1 MRNHR
6 HSRDWSV
13 SVVDRSFT
21 LPLCRWCLTWE
32 SCWYL
37 CNSDI
42 LISLTYLFSPSMS
55 TLPIKIIL
63 ARKSDLVSSP
73 SSYSIVPPVLST
85 SMLLTFTLRYH
96 ENMWAAAVDT
106 NEEEKAD
113 GTPSIAH
120 VVHLYTIRRIRSH
133 GQMAF
138 SVLIDLWST
147 WDYYWLSL
155 GVR

>member
-13 SVVDRSFT
+13 SVVDRSFA

-32 SCWYL
+32 SWWYL
-37 CNSDI
+37 CNTDI

-85 SMLLTFTLRYH
+85 SMLLTFTVSSSSRHKMRKRKQTELLQLHMLYIYIQY
-96 ENMWAAAVDT
+96 
-106 NEEEKAD
+106 D
-113 GTPSIAH
+113 G
-120 VVHLYTIRRIRSH
+120 RSH
-133 GQMAF
+133 GQMIHADG
-138 SVLIDLWST
+138 VLSINR
-147 WDYYWLSL
+147 SL
-155 GVR
+155 IYVGLLLVIIRS

>member
-13 SVVDRSFT
+13 SVVDRSFA

-32 SCWYL
+32 SWWYL
-37 CNSDI
+37 CNTDI

-106 NEEEKAD
+106 KKD
-113 GTPSIAH
+113 SPSWFGELSSNSRWWLRFCVKLSALCCCSFFFWEWESCFIA
-120 VVHLYTIRRIRSH
+120 TS
-133 GQMAF
+133 
-138 SVLIDLWST
+138 
-147 WDYYWLSL
+147 
-155 GVR
+155 